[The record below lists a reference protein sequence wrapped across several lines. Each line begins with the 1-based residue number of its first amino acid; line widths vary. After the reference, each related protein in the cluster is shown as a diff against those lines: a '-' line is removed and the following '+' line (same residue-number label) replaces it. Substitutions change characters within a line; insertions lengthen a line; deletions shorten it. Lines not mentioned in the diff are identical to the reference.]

1 MNDEKVLF
9 YVYRDNQFFEANL
22 KSTLKAIQ
30 ASVKGENVCDY
41 MKDEPEL
48 IDLLVNGKVD
58 SNTKV
63 LKTFCKETDSIIY
76 VICWSKSGT
85 GLEK

>member
-1 MNDEKVLF
+1 MDEKVLF
-9 YVYRDNQFFEANL
+9 YIYRSNQFFEANL

-30 ASVKGENVCDY
+30 AIVKGENVYDY

-48 IDLLVNGKVD
+48 IDLLINDKVN

-63 LKTFCKETDSIIY
+63 LTTFCKETDSIIY
-76 VICWSKSGT
+76 VIC
-85 GLEK
+85 